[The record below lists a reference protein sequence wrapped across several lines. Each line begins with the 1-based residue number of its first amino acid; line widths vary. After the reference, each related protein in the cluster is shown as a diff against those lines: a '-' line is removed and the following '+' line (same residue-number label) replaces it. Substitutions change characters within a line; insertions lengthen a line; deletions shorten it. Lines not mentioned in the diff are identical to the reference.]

1 MQLPPHR
8 RESRPP
14 QGRHCPGGQHL
25 DTGPQTHRYNS
36 TAVFDKRDSF
46 TFNIVNFPHL
56 SSNIPSKPAYGVY
69 ISQLVRIG
77 RICSNF
83 VQFKLRHYTLTQK
96 LMKQGLCMAFRKFAR
111 SHVGI
116 ITKYGYSVRKHIEE
130 GICLP
135 ATDAFLSRNI
145 CTCTR

>member
-1 MQLPPHR
+1 MYMYMYN
-8 RESRPP
+8 
-14 QGRHCPGGQHL
+14 GR
-25 DTGPQTHRYNS
+25 YS

-46 TFNIVNFPHL
+46 IFNIVNFTHL

-69 ISQLVRIG
+69 ISQLVHIG

-96 LMKQGLCMAFRKFAR
+96 LMKQGFWYSGLCMVFRRFAR

-116 ITKYGYSVRKHIEE
+116 ITKYGCSVRKHIGE

-145 CTCTR
+145 CTRRC

>member
-1 MQLPPHR
+1 MNVYSNYYIYERTCL
-8 RESRPP
+8 
-14 QGRHCPGGQHL
+14 
-25 DTGPQTHRYNS
+25 S
-36 TAVFDKRDSF
+36 TMHTNLYEKH
-46 TFNIVNFPHL
+46 TCMNFPHL

-96 LMKQGLCMAFRKFAR
+96 LMKQGFWYSGLCMAFRKFAR

-116 ITKYGYSVRKHIEE
+116 ITKYGCSVRNHIEE

-145 CTCTR
+145 CTRRR

>member
-1 MQLPPHR
+1 MYILITIDN
-8 RESRPP
+8 
-14 QGRHCPGGQHL
+14 GR
-25 DTGPQTHRYNS
+25 YS

-83 VQFKLRHYTLTQK
+83 VQFKLRHYTLVTVHS
-96 LMKQGLCMAFRKFAR
+96 AR
-111 SHVGI
+111 ARQSKELILFTHAY
-116 ITKYGYSVRKHIEE
+116 KYIAYAS
-130 GICLP
+130 L
-135 ATDAFLSRNI
+135 
-145 CTCTR
+145 